1 MIRMRIGNQRGF
13 SLLEAL
19 IAMVLLSVGLL
30 AAGLMQIGG
39 IKANANAAGRTFGVG
54 LAQSIMDDLRSRAM
68 DDALL
73 VDTGDRGNDLDDGM
87 AAPGSGPVPGVADQ
101 SPGQITGSDG
111 RTYTVFWN
119 VANDV
124 PVTGTKTVRL
134 FVYWDDSKFGL
145 NKVITTTVL
154 GGFYL

>member
-1 MIRMRIGNQRGF
+1 MGPRSCSQ
-13 SLLEAL
+13 AL
-19 IAMVLLSVGLL
+19 
-30 AAGLMQIGG
+30 
-39 IKANANAAGRTFGVG
+39 VG
-54 LAQSIMDDLRSRAM
+54 LAHE
-68 DDALL
+68 
-73 VDTGDRGNDLDDGM
+73 
-87 AAPGSGPVPGVADQ
+87 
-101 SPGQITGSDG
+101 PGQITGSDG